1 MPCTVDWRKKLVSA
15 LTWKLVS
22 ALTWKLVSTLTWTL
36 VSALTWWICCM
47 DSWFWLMMWLSNF
60 FSDTNIW
67 TKKEKYYR
75 MLQFF
80 FISTSFI
87 PGQDET
93 AQLLEGHQL
102 IYTSTGTVHCPIY
115 MLSISKLL
123 DLFRPRS
130 GWPDSW
136 WRPSSMQTYTS
147 PFCFLQFSA

>member
-1 MPCTVDWRKKLVSA
+1 MNLLHGLVVLADDVTLQLLQRHQHLDKKRKILPYA
-15 LTWKLVS
+15 T
-22 ALTWKLVSTLTWTL
+22 
-36 VSALTWWICCM
+36 I
-47 DSWFWLMMWLSNF
+47 
-60 FSDTNIW
+60 
-67 TKKEKYYR
+67 
-75 MLQFF
+75 F

-87 PGQDET
+87 PGQDVT

-136 WRPSSMQTYTS
+136 WRPSSMQRAAKIWTLFINLHV
-147 PFCFLQFSA
+147 PFLLSSILRLKCAFAAIFLPLPYKNGWHFWQCLN